1 MLHPLVVAAPDTL
14 RGRLRGLTT
23 ARLVRTCGRL
33 RQQAA
38 WDAQTAAT
46 AASLRALAR
55 RSQLRTTEI
64 PARTLRCHRDLR
76 DASKDGKAAP
86 RDAMPRRRFTV
97 CRSSTLARAWPASP
111 TRSLP
116 AKSLLEPP
124 LRSPH
129 RIN

>member
-55 RSQLRTTEI
+55 RSQLLTTEI

-76 DASKDGKAAP
+76 DASKDGKAAQ
-86 RDAMPRRRFTV
+86 RDAMPRRR
-97 CRSSTLARAWPASP
+97 RSRSVAAAPWQGPGLRFLPEASQP
-111 TRSLP
+111 KAS
-116 AKSLLEPP
+116 
-124 LRSPH
+124 
-129 RIN
+129 